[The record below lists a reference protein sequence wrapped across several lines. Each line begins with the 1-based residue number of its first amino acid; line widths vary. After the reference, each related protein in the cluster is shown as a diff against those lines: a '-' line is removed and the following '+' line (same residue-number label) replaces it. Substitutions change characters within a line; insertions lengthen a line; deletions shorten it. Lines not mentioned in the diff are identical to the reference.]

1 MYRLN
6 WLGAFVL
13 CLIVSAEALAQGSAD
28 DQAAVWAAVEEIWEA
43 REQGKNEWVD
53 AMLTGDFMGWPAES
67 PAPRSKASTRMWARF
82 SNDQDKGL
90 IHELYPLSI
99 VVHGDMAVV
108 HYLYTATAQTR
119 DRQTVTTNGRY
130 TDVLVRDDTGWKF
143 ISWHGGPDN
152 D

>member
-1 MYRLN
+1 MHLLN
-6 WLGAFVL
+6 WLGVFVL
-13 CLIVSAEALAQGSAD
+13 CLIVSANALAQGSAD

-43 REQGKNEWVD
+43 EEQGDDGWVD

-82 SNDQDKGL
+82 DSDQNKGL

-108 HYLYTATAQTR
+108 HYLYTSTVQTK
-119 DRQTVTTNGRY
+119 DRRTVTTNGRY

-143 ISWHGGPDN
+143 ISWHGGPDGQ
-152 D
+152 